1 MSAYDGKAMTVAEAA
16 EQVAQGVAALR
27 RLHGGAFPKTAL
39 ILGSGLGPLAGQV
52 EDATEI
58 SYGDIP
64 GFPVPSVEGHA
75 GRLLLGRLAGTPV
88 ACLAGRF
95 HVYEGH
101 PVQAIAIPIRI
112 LRALGV
118 ERIVLTNAAGGLSPA
133 MTVGTLMVVKDHI
146 NFTGRNPLVGPN
158 DESVGPRFFDMT
170 YAYDP
175 ALRAMFADAARD
187 SGVAVAEGVYVGVL
201 GPSFE
206 TPAEIAMFA
215 QWGGDAVGMST
226 VPECLAAV
234 HCGMKVAALSL
245 ITNAG
250 AGLSVDGAPPEPL
263 SHHDVMIQGQK
274 AYDRAEKLLL
284 AFFAR
289 LKD

>member
-1 MSAYDGKAMTVAEAA
+1 MGSDDGKAMSVAEAA
-16 EQVAQGVAALR
+16 ALVARGAAALR
-27 RLHGGAFPKTAL
+27 AAHGEAFPRTAL
-39 ILGSGLGPLAGQV
+39 VLGSGLGALADRIG
-52 EDATEI
+52 DARDI
-58 SYGDIP
+58 SYADIP
-64 GFPVPSVEGHA
+64 GFPVPTVEGHA
-75 GRLLLGRLAGTPV
+75 GHLRLGRLAGTPV

-101 PVQAIAIPIRI
+101 SPQAIAIPIRI
-112 LRALGV
+112 LRQMGV
-118 ERIVLTNAAGGLSPA
+118 EQIVLTNASGGLDPA
-133 MTVGTLMVVKDHI
+133 MDVGTLMVVKDHI

-158 DESVGPRFFDMT
+158 DDRVGPRFFDMT

-175 ALRAMFADAARD
+175 ALRETFAQAAKD
-187 SGVAVAEGVYVGVL
+187 SGIAIREGVYVGVL

-206 TPAEIAMFA
+206 TPAEIRMFR

-234 HCGMKVAALSL
+234 HGGMRVAALAL

-250 AGLSVDGAPPEPL
+250 AGLKPGKL
-263 SHHDVMIQGQK
+263 SHQEVMTEGAR

-289 LKD
+289 LKG

>member
-1 MSAYDGKAMTVAEAA
+1 
-16 EQVAQGVAALR
+16 VAALR
-27 RLHGGAFPKTAL
+27 KAYGGPFPRTAL
-39 ILGSGLGPLAGQV
+39 VLGSGLGPLADQV
-52 EDATEI
+52 EGATDI

-64 GFPVPSVEGHA
+64 GFPVPTVQGHA
-75 GRLLLGRLAGTPV
+75 GRLRLGQLAGTPV

-101 PVQAIAIPIRI
+101 APQAIAVPIRI
-112 LRALGV
+112 LRAMGV
-118 ERIVLTNAAGGLSPA
+118 ERIILTNASGGLGPGMS
-133 MTVGTLMVVKDHI
+133 VGTLMVVKDHI
-146 NFTGRNPLVGPN
+146 NFTGRNPLLGPN
-158 DESVGPRFFDMT
+158 DDTVGLRFFDMT

-175 ALRAMFADAARD
+175 ALRQTFAAAAHD
-187 SGVAVAEGVYVGVL
+187 CGVEVREGVYVGVL

-206 TPAEIAMFA
+206 TPAEIRMFR

-226 VPECLAAV
+226 VPECLAAI

-250 AGLSVDGAPPEPL
+250 AGLTSDRL
-263 SHHDVMIQGQK
+263 SHEDVLIQGAK
-274 AYDRAEKLLL
+274 AYERAEKLLL

-289 LKD
+289 LVG